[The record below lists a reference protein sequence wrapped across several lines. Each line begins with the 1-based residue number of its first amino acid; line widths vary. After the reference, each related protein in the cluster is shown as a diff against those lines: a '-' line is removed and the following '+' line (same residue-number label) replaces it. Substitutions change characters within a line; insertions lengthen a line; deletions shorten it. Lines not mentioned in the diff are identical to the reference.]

1 MSVDVFVQS
10 LTLTRYRNYHSLRL
24 DHHLL
29 GQDGRPV
36 VLVGPNGAGKTNL
49 LEALSLF
56 APGRGLRRASRSDF
70 LSYERDATP
79 DASAGIWGISARIET
94 TLGPLEVN
102 TGLQAERPEGARRFL
117 LNGAK
122 SNAAAIATQFAV
134 SWLTPQM
141 DGLFI
146 GSPAGRRRFIDRLV
160 IAFDPSHSA
169 RLTAYEKGYRER
181 QRLIQDGGDDRWL
194 GALET
199 QLGEKAIAIMAARSG
214 LVRVLSEAAYQGDS
228 AFGFPR
234 LHMAMRGGGCER
246 LDHHPAAEVE
256 EWLASEARRRRLAG
270 DLQMPGPQA
279 QELETIHL
287 DKNQPAQLASTG
299 EQKSLMI
306 AAILAHARLQD
317 SRLSRPPLLLLD
329 DVAAHLDETRR
340 ASLFAA
346 TSELK
351 GQVWFSGTDEAAFVK
366 LAQKAQFLH
375 VEDGKIR

>member
-1 MSVDVFVQS
+1 MDVFVRS
-10 LTLTRYRNYHSLRL
+10 LTLTRYRNYPSLRL
-24 DHHLL
+24 DDRLL
-29 GQDGRPV
+29 SQDGAPV

-49 LEALSLF
+49 LEAISLF
-56 APGRGLRRASRSDF
+56 APGRGLRRANRADF
-70 LSYERDATP
+70 LSHGGAEA
-79 DASAGIWGISARIET
+79 AFGAAGIWGISARIET
-94 TLGPLEVN
+94 ALGPLDIN
-102 TGLQAERPEGARRFL
+102 TGLQAERPEGARRFQM
-117 LNGAK
+117 NGAK
-122 SNAAAIATQFAV
+122 SNAAAIASQVAV

-160 IAFDPSHSA
+160 IAFDPAHSA
-169 RLTAYEKGYRER
+169 RLSAYEKGYRER
-181 QRLIQDGGDDRWL
+181 QKLIQDRGDDQWL
-194 GALET
+194 SALEV
-199 QLGEKAIAIMAARSG
+199 QLGESAVAIMAARAG
-214 LVRVLSEAAYQGDS
+214 LVRVLSEAAYQGDQ

-234 LHMAMRGGGCER
+234 LHMAMTGGGCER

-256 EWLASEARRRRLAG
+256 EWIAQEARRRRLAG
-270 DLQMPGPQA
+270 ELTMAGPQA
-279 QELETIHL
+279 QELETLHL
-287 DKNQPAQLASTG
+287 DKNQPAHLASTG

-306 AAILAHARLQD
+306 AAILAHARLQA

-346 TSELK
+346 TNALK
-351 GQVWFSGTDEAAFVK
+351 GQVWFSGTEEAAFAK